1 MQASHD
7 FCRVVSLLSNP
18 AAQLLHS
25 KSSFKFS
32 LHLMQDIVPLSN
44 SLHAADVKS
53 LRHVTQWI
61 CSLSVKLSAIREN
74 TTNVTIDV
82 DG

>member
-1 MQASHD
+1 
-7 FCRVVSLLSNP
+7 
-18 AAQLLHS
+18 
-25 KSSFKFS
+25 
-32 LHLMQDIVPLSN
+32 MQDIVPLSN
-44 SLHAADVKS
+44 SLHAADEMF

-74 TTNVTIDV
+74 TTNVTNDV

>member
-1 MQASHD
+1 M
-7 FCRVVSLLSNP
+7 LSKP

-44 SLHAADVKS
+44 SLHAADEIS
-53 LRHVTQWI
+53 LKHATQLI
-61 CSLSVKLSAIREN
+61 FSLSVKLSAIRED

>member
-1 MQASHD
+1 
-7 FCRVVSLLSNP
+7 
-18 AAQLLHS
+18 
-25 KSSFKFS
+25 
-32 LHLMQDIVPLSN
+32 MQDIVPLSN